1 MGYRPS
7 LSGFVPQQAFFDFL
21 SPEEVNHL
29 TRLNHHRIQQ
39 AAQARDKRHQR
50 SLTPRPIS
58 DADLFDQIPQD
69 LLERPLIKI
78 HDNADSMPAFFRE
91 IQEDHGDVLAQAAE
105 DDNGESVDGEWSDT
119 AVAQL
124 HEGLLL
130 SSMAALAAKSN
141 VTEKVETLKWFYLPD
156 IYGWRKKT
164 GPNRTSV
171 YKPVYANQIP
181 FTFQRCCAY
190 MGYDPQRLR
199 DGLSSTLRA
208 AGLGQYLPE

>member
-91 IQEDHGDVLAQAAE
+91 IQDVGA
-105 DDNGESVDGEWSDT
+105 D
-119 AVAQL
+119 
-124 HEGLLL
+124 
-130 SSMAALAAKSN
+130 
-141 VTEKVETLKWFYLPD
+141 
-156 IYGWRKKT
+156 
-164 GPNRTSV
+164 
-171 YKPVYANQIP
+171 
-181 FTFQRCCAY
+181 
-190 MGYDPQRLR
+190 
-199 DGLSSTLRA
+199 
-208 AGLGQYLPE
+208 